1 MRYICL
7 LVLIG
12 PLAACRPSTPE
23 QPQQASAPAQVRFDL
38 GPVRVKWHD
47 ADAEQA
53 DDQALLDATVE
64 VVRRLQLHGHGEMAD
79 RLETLRAKGDCQGIR
94 LEIRGL
100 KFCMSAFAEK
110 SKTARSE

>member
-1 MRYICL
+1 MRYFCL
-7 LVLIG
+7 LVLLVALG
-12 PLAACRPSTPE
+12 ACGRSTPE
-23 QPQQASAPAQVRFDL
+23 QPQPAPQAAQAQFDL

-64 VVRRLQLHGHGEMAD
+64 VVRRLQLHGHGDMAE
-79 RLETLRAKGDCQGIR
+79 RLEALRAKGDCKGIR

-100 KFCMSAFAEK
+100 TYCMSAFAEK
-110 SKTARSE
+110 GKTARSE